1 MVSNCFR
8 VLERGKRGRR
18 DILETQFGA
27 VKKVEMDLAWI
38 QKKKKE
44 DGKSEKLTK
53 RNTDGASY
61 PSAFP
66 ISIHP
71 ISKLLSLTHP
81 TSSRS
86 SEKSKEREGE

>member
-1 MVSNCFR
+1 
-8 VLERGKRGRR
+8 
-18 DILETQFGA
+18 
-27 VKKVEMDLAWI
+27 MDSK
-38 QKKKKE
+38 KKKKE

-71 ISKLLSLTHP
+71 ISKLYTLTHP

-86 SEKSKEREGE
+86 SEKSKEESKKEKETNHDL